1 MNRVLSNCCLGGN
14 IEKEKRK
21 STKPIIASVPQIN
34 TSGFQTPTLPP
45 SVKFENGGFSKYDI
59 KFRGLIAKGAYAGV
73 YKISGIHEPDEVS
86 CKYVCKVCDC
96 NNPNGF
102 VGAFMRE
109 ICILKYLSSS
119 RLKNYNKNIVP
130 LYDVIYDVSGA
141 NTIGLIMPRLK
152 MSLHHYMTKNAR
164 KIDIMRTCFI
174 ITEIL
179 TGLQFIHAN
188 GFVHRDIKPANI
200 LIEDDVVQICD
211 FNLAKS
217 MDGLHKAGS
226 HTEEVVTSPYRAP
239 EVWRKQCY
247 SYPIDMW
254 SVGIILFEM
263 IMGKFVYKMYNTDVN
278 NTVLIKKTL
287 YNYKHN
293 RFYGILT
300 QMLDFNQ
307 LTRITPADALK
318 NIVFLKYRKI
328 STELIDIPRVPKV
341 VEIIPRQLTLA
352 LKKYGVLKEIS
363 KSLAGHILRV
373 SGCSPENAAL
383 MAIKMCEDDLTTHF
397 ELDSYKN
404 AEFEI
409 LKNMRFN
416 LVISGKSEYF
426 ADI

>member
-1 MNRVLSNCCLGGN
+1 MNQVFSNCCLGGN
-14 IEKEKRK
+14 IEKETLRA
-21 STKPIIASVPQIN
+21 TRPTIAPVPQVD
-34 TSGFQTPTLPP
+34 TPGFYTPPLSPTI
-45 SVKFENGGFSKYDI
+45 KFENGGFSKDDI
-59 KFRGLIAKGAYAGV
+59 TFRGLVAKGAYASV
-73 YKISGIHEPDEVS
+73 YKICGFNEPENVA
-86 CKYVCKVCDC
+86 CKYVCKICDC
-96 NNPNGF
+96 NEPNGF

-109 ICILKYLSSS
+109 ICILKYLSSP
-119 RLKNYNKNIVP
+119 RLKKYNKNIVP

-152 MSLHHYMTKNAR
+152 MSLHHYMTKNAKNMEVSR
-164 KIDIMRTCFI
+164 IFFI

-179 TGLQFIHAN
+179 TGLHFIHES

-200 LIEDDVVQICD
+200 LIEKDVVQICD

-226 HTEEVVTSPYRAP
+226 HTEEVVTAPYRAP
-239 EVWRKQCY
+239 EVWRKQRY

-341 VEIIPRQLTLA
+341 VEIIPPSLTLA
-352 LKKYGVLKEIS
+352 LKKYGALKEIS

-426 ADI
+426 ADV